1 MVHVMMKVRVLYG
14 ALLADE
20 KIVVFERAAD
30 GSLAVRSEVA
40 CPGKPMWLCVNEQ
53 QNKMSTGQKSV
64 LDACTLSNEL
74 VSFSIDP
81 ASGALKEISRIPL
94 PPPTPTDPHGE
105 AWAGP
110 PCACHICRVGENR
123 SSTSGSLLER
133 EFVLTTCYTAGT
145 VSVHGTDPESG
156 AVAGDALDHQQTSHG
171 CHSVNRLPGSD
182 DFYVPCVAAWTG
194 EGHDPNNTVLAGNR
208 IYQYTLNRQS
218 GKLSSV
224 GEPYIPPPAGPV
236 AEPRF
241 GAKHSD
247 ASPISRFGTRPE
259 EGPRHAAVHPIF
271 GFFQTWMPKVVYTS
285 NEQGNSVTA
294 YAVQAFQQNE
304 LKVVNSVSTVRTA
317 VTLNSQRAARRV
329 SLSGLCAGALYHM
342 AGPCSCARAEAGALT
357 TFLIRQ
363 VPEDFAAKSTTS
375 ELRVLPNGSH
385 LFCCNRGHDSIA
397 TLGIKDEDGG
407 LKPSCITPVSH
418 TPQALELDPMG
429 QFLYTAGNGAAG
441 DAGALTTFSVD
452 AKTGALE
459 KVGELAVGKDPI
471 RMLALDWCVP

>member
-1 MVHVMMKVRVLYG
+1 MVMMKVRVLYG

-259 EGPRHAAVHPIF
+259 EGPRHAAV
-271 GFFQTWMPKVVYTS
+271 Q
-285 NEQGNSVTA
+285 EQ
-294 YAVQAFQQNE
+294 
-304 LKVVNSVSTVRTA
+304 
-317 VTLNSQRAARRV
+317 AARRWAHRAEGWASGSRGSTASITCV
-329 SLSGLCAGALYHM
+329 SAPHPSARPRPRACPRVTCPRRGTRGGARPSGRGVRGIVRGAVGGSGGAPRTGGPGAPAAGARRLPA
-342 AGPCSCARAEAGALT
+342 AGSADGSS
-357 TFLIRQ
+357 Q
-363 VPEDFAAKSTTS
+363 V
-375 ELRVLPNGSH
+375 
-385 LFCCNRGHDSIA
+385 
-397 TLGIKDEDGG
+397 
-407 LKPSCITPVSH
+407 
-418 TPQALELDPMG
+418 
-429 QFLYTAGNGAAG
+429 AAG
-441 DAGALTTFSVD
+441 DAREVRARAPPAYVFVYPCSVD
-452 AKTGALE
+452 ATTRRMRTTGGRACKTGVCVSLFE
-459 KVGELAVGKDPI
+459 SKVA
-471 RMLALDWCVP
+471 C